1 DTSLLP
7 PRSLGYPSLMH
18 PYPIGAARPWLGV
31 PYATRWHSRPPRPS
45 CRRLFRAAK
54 QDIAALQTAKQV
66 AEQTQHAALAD
77 AIDRQLLARWLAGQ
91 EKDLDEYET
100 FFRATECSADGS
112 QHTSHP
118 PDLLEEWLQPLESG
132 SVHSERDLDELR
144 AEAEGVHIFDL
155 KRDRASEAAA
165 ALRRDGFVAL
175 AALGPTVLRRAR
187 RLSAALLRRV
197 ARAEPRGNRGERR
210 YSLGRTTMVPGT
222 LELATCPAVCQV
234 LESFWG
240 TKSFRVQCTG
250 GDASLPGAQQQ
261 DLHADVPVKE
271 VADQLYNYYD
281 PEQPDRKFM
290 ELPTP
295 VVKVYFAMVDMDRKV
310 GPPRFVPGTHELTAK
325 QDIHEALLE

>member
-1 DTSLLP
+1 
-7 PRSLGYPSLMH
+7 M
-18 PYPIGAARPWLGV
+18 AW
-31 PYATRWHSRPPRPS
+31 
-45 CRRLFRAAK
+45 
-54 QDIAALQTAKQV
+54 
-66 AEQTQHAALAD
+66 
-77 AIDRQLLARWLAGQ
+77 GQ

-197 ARAEPRGNRGERR
+197 VRDGTAWGGQPWSQAPWNWPLARQFAKSWSPFGAPSPSVCSALGVMLRFLAPSNRIFMRMFRSRRSVWTSADVANVVHKKLSLRRPGEEKERGCCQCSDSRAQGNLSGTER
-210 YSLGRTTMVPGT
+210 PGT
-222 LELATCPAVCQV
+222 R
-234 LESFWG
+234 S
-240 TKSFRVQCTG
+240 
-250 GDASLPGAQQQ
+250 
-261 DLHADVPVKE
+261 DV
-271 VADQLYNYYD
+271 
-281 PEQPDRKFM
+281 
-290 ELPTP
+290 
-295 VVKVYFAMVDMDRKV
+295 
-310 GPPRFVPGTHELTAK
+310 
-325 QDIHEALLE
+325 